1 MTFFI
6 QRKNYFFGARALLY
20 GPINLINSKSEQF
33 KSCVKKILFGQI
45 PVYLIQ
51 KWIKVEFEKK
61 NVFLDHLKYFLF
73 IHWGMGKNEELANST
88 FFIVLEMF
96 YQAWIYIMWVPDK
109 CTNPSE
115 FFVYWLMDTI
125 IRFQKNKR
133 KKITFQSDFGSLW
146 NELANAY

>member
-61 NVFLDHLKYFLF
+61 KRFFGPLKVLP
-73 IHWGMGKNEELANST
+73 IHPLGYGEK
-88 FFIVLEMF
+88 
-96 YQAWIYIMWVPDK
+96 
-109 CTNPSE
+109 
-115 FFVYWLMDTI
+115 
-125 IRFQKNKR
+125 
-133 KKITFQSDFGSLW
+133 
-146 NELANAY
+146 